1 LDAAVLLKLN
11 FIRPNSEKILFILN
25 KNIMETLTETQKQT
39 VLDTQLTIKVAL
51 VGHICKIMEAAT
63 SRGVFKAEE
72 LTYVG
77 NVYDG
82 LAKAIQDVTKSV
94 LDKPLETV
102 VEEPSVGDKETATIV
117 EEVEVE
123 GEEEK

>member
-1 LDAAVLLKLN
+1 
-11 FIRPNSEKILFILN
+11 
-25 KNIMETLTETQKQT
+25 METLTETQKQT